1 MQNENALVFK
11 KLSIHTE

>member
-11 KLSIHTE
+11 KLSIHIE